1 MTSSTGAS
9 SLEGLATRAFIAVV
23 MPEEV
28 RDLISRHVERLQGL
42 VPRGVKWV
50 DPKTSHLTLAF
61 FASAPTSQ
69 IPTVVRILDSV
80 AAASPPLRLKAGSL
94 GVFPNSTRPRVIWL
108 GLQGDLKHLSV
119 MHERLHNAL
128 ASEGFSRERRPFK
141 PHVTLGR
148 ARGKGPISLPEWS
161 LPSPED
167 DRHAFSVNN
176 IVLMSSVLTPR
187 GPIHTPLHRAGLSAP
202 GSILPIENEILT
214 GRQG

>member
-42 VPRGVKWV
+42 VPRSVKWV

-61 FASAPTSQ
+61 FASVPTSQ

-80 AAASPPLRLKAGSL
+80 AAASPPLRLEAGPL
-94 GVFPNSTRPRVIWL
+94 GVFPNSRRPRVLWL
-108 GLQGDLKHLSV
+108 GLEGDLKHLSV
-119 MHERLHNAL
+119 MHERLQNAL
-128 ASEGFSRERRPFK
+128 ETEGFSRERRPFK

-148 ARGKGPISLPEWS
+148 ARGKGSIPLLEGSLAY
-161 LPSPED
+161 PED
-167 DRHAFSVNN
+167 DRHSFSVEE
-176 IVLMSSVLTPR
+176 IVLMSSVLTPH
-187 GPIHTPLHRAGLSAP
+187 GPIHTPLHRAFLSTP
-202 GSILPIENEILT
+202 GSIPLFEN
-214 GRQG
+214 